1 MSESISFLMVFRGGE
16 LSLSRL
22 LKIMKKDNKVR
33 ITFNHR
39 AYKAQN
45 IDNPLKTS
53 SSIWHNFYKTGISE
67 LNDENKLKLV
77 AKI

>member
-1 MSESISFLMVFRGGE
+1 MSISRFILGGELSLSTSCFICGRGGEMSESTSFLMVFRGGE

-53 SSIWHNFYKTGISE
+53 S
-67 LNDENKLKLV
+67 
-77 AKI
+77 